1 MVKTDLTEY
10 TPLKVSELSI
20 GDRVILICQ
29 DKIERGRYTLNKT
42 NPLFGSEYSCEGRVL
57 RMRQG
62 STEATATVEWDN
74 GASNVYVGGDL
85 ASAGHIKVLW

>member
-10 TPLKVSELSI
+10 TPLKLSELSI

-57 RMRQG
+57 RTNPG
-62 STEATATVEWDN
+62 SIAPVATVEWDN
-74 GASNVYVGGDL
+74 GVSNVYVDGDL
-85 ASAGHIKVLW
+85 ASAGYIKVLW